1 MLKTFRVAY
10 ALNYD
15 VEAKDEEHAL
25 EKAAEKLEREF
36 GADFAAVVLKQFG
49 TNVEEL

>member
-1 MLKTFRVAY
+1 LKTFRVVY

-15 VEAKDEEHAL
+15 VEAKDEEQAL

-36 GADFAAVVLKQFG
+36 GADFATVVLKQFG

>member
-1 MLKTFRVAY
+1 MKTFRVVY

-15 VEAKDEEHAL
+15 VEAKDEEQAL
-25 EKAAEKLEREF
+25 EKAAKKLEREF
-36 GADFAAVVLKQFG
+36 GEDFATVVLKHFG